1 MGDAVA
7 AMLTRPQETKN
18 RAVFIHEGI
27 TTQNQLIA
35 HVERRFPSTDAR
47 PGSAPAF
54 GITNIDGAAAENSA
68 WKAFYRTDADPLEW
82 VLPFI
87 NLSIWSGDAPCRF
100 VETDNELLGIR
111 VLEGAELDA
120 VLCEEVDRA
129 AEAFGLV
136 GDCSRIEALE
146 AEGRAYQA
154 LNAGKMTLCGD
165 YGRVHGIV
173 EQACEIPL
181 D

>member
-7 AMLTRPQETKN
+7 AILTRPQKTKN
-18 RAVFIHEGI
+18 RALFIHEGI

-35 HVERRFPSTDAR
+35 HVERRLPSTDAR
-47 PGSAPAF
+47 HSLRPAF
-54 GITNIDGAAAENSA
+54 GITDIEGATAEESA
-68 WKAFYRTDADPLEW
+68 WKAFHRRDADPLEW

-129 AEAFGLV
+129 ARVFGLV
-136 GDCSRIEALE
+136 GDCTRTEALE

-154 LNAGKMTLCGD
+154 LDAGKGSLCD
-165 YGRVHGIV
+165 YSRVHGIV